1 MMKKVKKTAPQNRAA
16 ALLFAATALCTVSA
30 FASGSMST
38 NTSNNN
44 DAYATGKSVFFK
56 QVACTTCPYAGRGKD
71 AGDAK
76 ALRDQINMADS
87 KLKLSRDDKDAVNA
101 YLNERFRLSS
111 MSNNDKK

>member
-1 MMKKVKKTAPQNRAA
+1 MKKKASQHLTS
-16 ALLFAATALCTVSA
+16 ALLFAAAALGAVGA

-38 NTSNNN
+38 NTSNSN

-56 QVACTTCPYAGRGKD
+56 QVACTTFPYAGRGKD

-111 MSNNDKK
+111 LPNNDK